1 VKKPISILVLLLLI
15 TATFIAGKMGAQPS
29 STKKEKEPGVRL
41 KLEAKKVV
49 VKNQRLEGLTL
60 IADGITFD
68 ISGMPPEPE
77 IAGPAGPTISITGP
91 ITNAV
96 RAPETVTVNGQVI
109 TRLIMQGDGKEKAA
123 LEVKRQKL
131 LIVQATADEIVV
143 ETPSEPKPAEEE

>member
-15 TATFIAGKMGAQPS
+15 TAAIIAEKTGAQPS

-41 KLEAKKVV
+41 KLDAKKVV

-68 ISGMPPEPE
+68 ISGMPAEPE
-77 IAGPAGPTISITGP
+77 IAGPAISITGP

-109 TRLIMQGDGKEKAA
+109 TRLTMQGDGKEKAV

-131 LIVQATADEIVV
+131 LIVEATADEIVV